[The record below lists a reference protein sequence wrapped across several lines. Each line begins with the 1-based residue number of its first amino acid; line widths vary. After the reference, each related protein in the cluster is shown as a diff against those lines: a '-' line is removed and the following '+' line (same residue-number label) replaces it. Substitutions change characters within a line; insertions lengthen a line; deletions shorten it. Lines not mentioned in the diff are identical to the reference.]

1 MLNLTSLQ
9 EGLMVLK
16 VHLIYL
22 LKINL
27 RKEKLLVA
35 SIYNAPSQKNKYF
48 IWYFTNLLEFYS
60 TRHEKV
66 ILGDF
71 NKNTENKVMKDF
83 LREDTFYSLMKQNT
97 CFKGDEGS
105 CIDLLIL
112 NLKFSFMKTNS
123 SQTGL
128 SGHHHMMYTFLKTQF
143 EPKKLYRNFK
153 QVDSNHSN
161 QFKLK
166 NPRSVLPRKQK
177 FYERIKNLILIRTF
191 ASK

>member
-35 SIYNAPSQKNKYF
+35 SIYSAPSQKNKYF
-48 IWYFTNLLEFYS
+48 IWHFTNLLEFYS

-123 SQTGL
+123 FQTGL
-128 SGHHHMMYTFLKTQF
+128 SGHRHMMYTFLKTQF

-153 QVDSNHSN
+153 
-161 QFKLK
+161 
-166 NPRSVLPRKQK
+166 
-177 FYERIKNLILIRTF
+177 
-191 ASK
+191 

>member
-1 MLNLTSLQ
+1 MI
-9 EGLMVLK
+9 LK

-48 IWYFTNLLEFYS
+48 IWYLTNLLEFYS

-66 ILGDF
+66 IILGDF

-97 CFKGDEGS
+97 CFKGDEG
-105 CIDLLIL
+105 
-112 NLKFSFMKTNS
+112 FVHRFA
-123 SQTGL
+123 
-128 SGHHHMMYTFLKTQF
+128 
-143 EPKKLYRNFK
+143 NFK
-153 QVDSNHSN
+153 FEIFVYEDKLLSNWFEWSSSYDVYFSEN
-161 QFKLK
+161 KIWTKEIIPQFQT
-166 NPRSVLPRKQK
+166 SW
-177 FYERIKNLILIRTF
+177 
-191 ASK
+191 